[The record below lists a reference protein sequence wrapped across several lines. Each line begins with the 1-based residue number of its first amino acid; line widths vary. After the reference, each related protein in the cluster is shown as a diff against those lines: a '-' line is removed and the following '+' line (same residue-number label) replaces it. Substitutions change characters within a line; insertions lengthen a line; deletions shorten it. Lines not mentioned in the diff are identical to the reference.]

1 MYKLTFSPV
10 SPYVRKVRLASY
22 LCGINNHINLV
33 NAESKMYKKIKSKN
47 PLAKIPVLI
56 KEDGN
61 YLFDSRVIID
71 FFNRQ
76 KGLLIPEKIRDT
88 VLTRCAL
95 SEGIIDAALLFVY
108 SIRYAGGKEPS
119 EVWQNLQIN
128 KIKNS
133 LTFIDKDI
141 SNWNS
146 PTKINASHIGLI
158 VALDYLDFRNVFQ
171 WKNNMK
177 NLVDWHKIIKEELPG
192 YFETFPKD

>member
-1 MYKLTFSPV
+1 MYQLTFSPA

-22 LCGINNHINLV
+22 LSGITDQIDLV
-33 NAESKMYKKIKSKN
+33 SPESKVFEEIKSKN

-56 KEDGN
+56 NENGD

-76 KGLLIPEKIRDT
+76 NGLLIPEKERDI

-119 EVWQNLQIN
+119 EVWQQLQLN
-128 KIKNS
+128 KIKPS
-133 LTFIDKDI
+133 LTFLNRDI
-141 SNWNS
+141 SNWNLS
-146 PTKINASHIGLI
+146 TKMNASHIGLI
-158 VALDYLDFRNVFQ
+158 VALDYLDFRNIFQ
-171 WKNNMK
+171 WRNDLKTLME
-177 NLVDWHKIIKEELPG
+177 WHEKIKDKLPG
-192 YFETFPKD
+192 YIDTFPKD

>member
-1 MYKLTFSPV
+1 MYKLTFSAV

-22 LCGINNHINLV
+22 LSGITDQIDLV
-33 NAESKMYKKIKSKN
+33 SPESKVFEEIKSKN

-56 KEDGN
+56 NENGD

-76 KGLLIPEKIRDT
+76 NGLLIPEKERDI

-119 EVWQNLQIN
+119 EVWQQLQLN
-128 KIKNS
+128 KIKTS
-133 LTFIDKDI
+133 LTFLNRDI
-141 SNWNS
+141 SNWNLS
-146 PTKINASHIGLI
+146 TKMNASHIGLI
-158 VALDYLDFRNVFQ
+158 VALDYLDFRNIFQ
-171 WKNNMK
+171 WRNDLKTLME
-177 NLVDWHKIIKEELPG
+177 WHEKIKDKLPG
-192 YFETFPKD
+192 YIDTFPKD

>member
-1 MYKLTFSPV
+1 MYQLTFSPV

-22 LCGINNHINLV
+22 LSGISDQIDLV
-33 NAESKMYKKIKSKN
+33 SPESNVFEEIKSKN

-56 KEDGN
+56 KENGD

-76 KGLLIPEKIRDT
+76 KGLLIPEKERDV

-119 EVWQNLQIN
+119 EVWQQLQLN
-128 KIKNS
+128 KIKTS
-133 LTFIDKDI
+133 LTFLNRDI
-141 SNWNS
+141 SNWNLS
-146 PTKINASHIGLI
+146 TKMNASHIGLI

-171 WKNNMK
+171 WRNDLKTLM
-177 NLVDWHKIIKEELPG
+177 DWHEKIKDTLPG
-192 YFETFPKD
+192 YIDTFPKD

>member
-1 MYKLTFSPV
+1 MYQLTFSPV

-22 LCGINNHINLV
+22 LSGISDQIDLV
-33 NAESKMYKKIKSKN
+33 SPESNVFEEIKSKN

-56 KEDGN
+56 KENGD

-76 KGLLIPEKIRDT
+76 KGLLIPEKERDV

-119 EVWQNLQIN
+119 EVWQQLQLN
-128 KIKNS
+128 KIKTS
-133 LTFIDKDI
+133 LTFLNRDL
-141 SNWNS
+141 SNWNLS
-146 PTKINASHIGLI
+146 TKMNASHIGLI

-171 WKNNMK
+171 WRNDLKTLM
-177 NLVDWHKIIKEELPG
+177 DWHEKIKDTLPG
-192 YFETFPKD
+192 YIDTFPKD